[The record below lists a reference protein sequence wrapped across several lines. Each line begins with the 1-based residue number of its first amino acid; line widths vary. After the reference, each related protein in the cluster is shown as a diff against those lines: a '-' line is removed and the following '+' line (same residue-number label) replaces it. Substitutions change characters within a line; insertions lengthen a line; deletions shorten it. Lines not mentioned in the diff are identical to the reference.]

1 MKVKFHYNFF
11 FFLSPLSIVQWWQF
25 FLLFTTS
32 IPFLWCCELTF
43 TTTVSECRLTS
54 PLCLS
59 ISNWTKTKLSV
70 YRLLTTWVPTA
81 GLHTSSSEVFIL
93 NKKTGSSITCLGFR
107 TLCDSVEKVRVSV
120 GRRTQSIFVDNV
132 GYTLLSG
139 VSSTMWYRAMA
150 YVKWTYS
157 RSSRVSETI
166 RDLKVMY
173 DFVFLLIL
181 WAE

>member
-1 MKVKFHYNFF
+1 MMTIFSTVYHEHPFSAMLWVNLHYNGIWMW
-11 FFLSPLSIVQWWQF
+11 PY
-25 FLLFTTS
+25 FT
-32 IPFLWCCELTF
+32 F
-43 TTTVSECRLTS
+43 
-54 PLCLS
+54 CLS
-59 ISNWTKTKLSV
+59 ISNQTKTKLSV
-70 YRLLTTWVPTA
+70 YRLLTTWAPTA
-81 GLHTSSSEVFIL
+81 GLHASSSEVYNL
-93 NKKTGSSITCLGFR
+93 NKKTESSITCLRFG

-132 GYTLLSG
+132 GCTLLSG
-139 VSSTMWYRAMA
+139 VFSTMWYRAMA

-166 RDLKVMY
+166 RDLKVIY